1 MIQKSLESRYHE
13 AAMKKTVQMPPPPPS
28 TNSGLS
34 KVTQNFQSMK
44 ISSNGSINGVKNEDP
59 EIGEVIDP
67 NFFYKNLIQSK
78 STSFF
83 VLDVRKSTDFKSSR
97 LKHRYDLFLP
107 LSKTLILH
115 PTFESHYLT
124 IQ

>member
-1 MIQKSLESRYHE
+1 
-13 AAMKKTVQMPPPPPS
+13 MKKAAQMPPPS
-28 TNSGLS
+28 TNSGLA

-44 ISSNGSINGVKNEDP
+44 VSSNGNGSNGVKSEDP

-83 VLDVRKSTDFKSSR
+83 VLDVRKSSDFKSSR
-97 LKHRYDLFLP
+97 LKHRYD
-107 LSKTLILH
+107 S
-115 PTFESHYLT
+115 
-124 IQ
+124 

>member
-13 AAMKKTVQMPPPPPS
+13 AAMKKTAQMPPPPPS

-44 ISSNGSINGVKNEDP
+44 ISSNGSNGVKNEDP

-83 VLDVRKSTDFKSSR
+83 VLDVRKSSDFKSSR
-97 LKHRYDLFLP
+97 LKHRYDL
-107 LSKTLILH
+107 
-115 PTFESHYLT
+115 
-124 IQ
+124 